1 MAEIVLVEQGP
12 NFLKVSWKEPDG
24 TGLTHY
30 HLWIHPNDAE
40 LQLPITVSKYVHC
53 RPTLS
58 YYLFQSGHGRIQFVR
73 IFLTCKDNPWFRC

>member
-30 HLWIHPNDAE
+30 HLWIHPNDAG
-40 LQLPITVSKYVHC
+40 LQLPITVNKYVHS
-53 RPTLS
+53 RPYTVLQQQSNTLLLPVPVKTWTDS
-58 YYLFQSGHGRIQFVR
+58 VSTY
-73 IFLTCKDNPWFRC
+73 IF